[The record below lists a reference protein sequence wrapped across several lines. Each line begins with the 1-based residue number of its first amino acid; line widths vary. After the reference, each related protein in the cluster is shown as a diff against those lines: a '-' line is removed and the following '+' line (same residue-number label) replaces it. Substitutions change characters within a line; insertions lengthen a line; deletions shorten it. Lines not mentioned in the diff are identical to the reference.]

1 MVLCCRTCN
10 FAASNNSIKEKFI
23 LKNIAMKKFILFIMI
38 AFTTSTYAINPTVSG
53 TFSKLT
59 NATTFQTIRQY
70 LGVNS
75 SQVEELETIFSTTS
89 QKLTTASEE
98 NSDISAE
105 NAINY
110 NLNSVKSILSQSQYR
125 KYLLFISMSIK
136 SESEL
141 AQN

>member
-1 MVLCCRTCN
+1 
-10 FAASNNSIKEKFI
+10 
-23 LKNIAMKKFILFIMI
+23 MKKIILFIMI
-38 AFTTSTYAINPTVSG
+38 AFTISTYAINPTVNG
-53 TFSKLT
+53 TFSKLS

-70 LGVNS
+70 LGVNNA
-75 SQVEELETIFSTTS
+75 QAEELETIFSTTS

-98 NSDISAE
+98 NNDISAE

-125 KYLLFISMSIK
+125 KYLLFINMSIK
-136 SESEL
+136 SESEV